1 MSENQSLLHRLE
13 ELLSQKKSKKFY
25 AEKLG
30 ISEFEVNELMK
41 ELREKDGSLKNQ
53 RRSII
58 RYLYLLM
65 LLFLSIPTWGKLIL
79 FSIFSFI
86 NGIILSFVKKKA
98 GEDIIRLA
106 MLGTISIFAIM
117 FSIGTFLIMSGIRL
131 GYKTAIFLL
140 YGLLLLI
147 LAQLFNIFVK
157 SSQYTKILSGLG
169 VILFSGYIIY
179 DTNKILQ
186 RNYYGDFISASIDY
200 YLDIINIFID
210 LVNINDINN

>member
-1 MSENQSLLHRLE
+1 MEKIEIPKENKILNNVLILSLF
-13 ELLSQKKSKKFY
+13 Q
-25 AEKLG
+25 
-30 ISEFEVNELMK
+30 
-41 ELREKDGSLKNQ
+41 
-53 RRSII
+53 II
-58 RYLYLLM
+58 IFLM

-79 FSIFSFI
+79 FSIFSFM

-157 SSQYTKILSGLG
+157 SSQYTKILSALG

>member
-1 MSENQSLLHRLE
+1 MANLTQLLNE
-13 ELLSQKKSKKFY
+13 KKVFLVY
-25 AEKLG
+25 TFATLIVQLG
-30 ISEFEVNELMK
+30 ITYYVMEKIEIPK
-41 ELREKDGSLKNQ
+41 ENKILNNVLILSLFQ
-53 RRSII
+53 II
-58 RYLYLLM
+58 IFLM